1 MNESCTL
8 YENGEKETVNAKR
21 WFRRVLTSG
30 ELKQFI
36 KDARSGKNPG
46 NALVGMVSN
55 STKEKVRE
63 LTGVDV
69 SKIVLEEVA
78 VAHIDAPK
86 HNLEPDDIKNRV
98 EVINNPARVTLSPQ
112 KTSQGLSV
120 VLFEGD
126 IGGEIVFV
134 ETVHKK
140 YDGWLSVKTAYRK
153 KKKAPS
159 VPH

>member
-1 MNESCTL
+1 MAKGDFDASNHSRNEACA
-8 YENGEKETVNAKR
+8 GK
-21 WFRRVLTSG
+21 WFRRVLTGG

-36 KDARSGKNPG
+36 EDARSGKNPG
-46 NALVGMVSN
+46 NALVGMVSD
-55 STKEKVRE
+55 STKGKVKE

-69 SKIVLEEVA
+69 SKIVLEEVSI
-78 VAHIDAPK
+78 AHIDAPK
-86 HNLEPDDIKNRV
+86 HNLEPDDIESRV
-98 EVINNPARVTLSPQ
+98 GVINNPTKVTLSPQ
-112 KTSQGLSV
+112 KTPQGLSV

-126 IGGEIVFV
+126 LGGEIVFV

-140 YDGWLSVKTAYRK
+140 HDGWLSVKTAYRK